1 MLLIA
6 EFKLVSAF
14 DFSPDNGLSFTDCY
28 GSNWKLPHC
37 CLFDSG
43 AEVWNHVCPELA
55 GTIQVRCLK
64 EWARTLRRFPSR
76 TSVFQIDFAKGRVHM
91 KKVLEGTLEITK
103 REMKRPEFSQKHLW
117 HKCMKAGDTWGG
129 EGREQLLMPLVSS
142 WDNDSAIC
150 CIGRD
155 CSLWNMKLEMLCD
168 TEGSPEEISCSF
180 VSSGDLLF
188 SLYPS
193 SIHEGSKG
201 LQDMSKANLESQL
214 L

>member
-1 MLLIA
+1 
-6 EFKLVSAF
+6 
-14 DFSPDNGLSFTDCY
+14 
-28 GSNWKLPHC
+28 
-37 CLFDSG
+37 
-43 AEVWNHVCPELA
+43 
-55 GTIQVRCLK
+55 
-64 EWARTLRRFPSR
+64 
-76 TSVFQIDFAKGRVHM
+76 
-91 KKVLEGTLEITK
+91 
-103 REMKRPEFSQKHLW
+103 
-117 HKCMKAGDTWGG
+117 MKAGDTWGG